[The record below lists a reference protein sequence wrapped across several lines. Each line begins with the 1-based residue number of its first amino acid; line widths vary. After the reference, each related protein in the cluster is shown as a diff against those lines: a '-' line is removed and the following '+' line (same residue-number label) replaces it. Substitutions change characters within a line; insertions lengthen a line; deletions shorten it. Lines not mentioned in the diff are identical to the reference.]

1 MSTLSYKCPSCG
13 APLTYAG
20 AQQEMSCGSCGNS
33 FAPETVRQVNN
44 IEQEDAQ
51 AAARGTNWDFQ
62 EQVFTGEDAEQTRTY
77 SCSSCGA
84 ELLTEV
90 TTVATNCAFC
100 GSPSIIPA
108 QFTPGTRP
116 EIIIPFTVSKAE
128 AEAKFFGYFKG
139 RKMIPNYFL
148 QDKNRIEEIR
158 QLYVPYWLFSCVAD
172 GRMSFNATRV
182 SSYVS
187 GKYRVTV
194 TDHYLVRREG
204 SLAFRD
210 LPIDANS
217 QVDNAITETLE
228 PYHADQAIPFSPET
242 LSGAMANRA
251 DVSAE
256 DCKQRADARIATTME
271 SVLRGTV
278 QGYHSVST
286 RSRNIVVDD
295 GKAVPALYP
304 IWFIT
309 TKRQGK
315 IFTFAING
323 QTGELTCNIPYSKGK
338 FLGWTVGVA
347 AGATAALFAIGT
359 ILATLGVFS

>member
-20 AQQEMSCGSCGNS
+20 AQQEMKCGSCGNS
-33 FAPETVRQVNN
+33 FPPETVRQVSS

-51 AAARGTNWDFQ
+51 AAARGTSWDFKDQ
-62 EQVFTGEDAEQTRTY
+62 EYSGAEAEQTRTY
-77 SCSSCGA
+77 SCSSA
-84 ELLTEV
+84 AQLITEV

-116 EIIIPFTVSKAE
+116 EVIIPFIVSKEE
-128 AEAKFFGYFKG
+128 AEAKFHSYFRG

-148 QDKNRIEEIR
+148 QGRNRIEEIR

-182 SSYVS
+182 NSFIS
-187 GKYRVTV
+187 GKYQVTV
-194 TDHYLVRREG
+194 TKHFLVRREG
-204 SLAFRD
+204 SLAFKD

-228 PYHADQAIPFSPET
+228 PFHVDKAIAFSPET

-256 DCKQRADARIATTME
+256 DCKQRADQRISATME

-278 QGYHSVST
+278 QGYHSVTT
-286 RSRNIVVDD
+286 RSSSIAVDD
-295 GKAVPALYP
+295 GQAIPALYP

-309 TKRQGK
+309 TKREGK
-315 IFTFAING
+315 TFVFAING

-347 AGATAALFAIGT
+347 AGVTAALFAAAA
-359 ILATLGVFS
+359 ILTTLGVFS